1 MIYCGIVT
9 VNCTLHFD
17 TDSRVSHEDS
27 LEIKHFQCFWQQ
39 LEFFFYLIET
49 DSERSEN
56 SIVKILSKTVKLC
69 SLFSILSMYNITYLN
84 EYLRNPIQKM
94 WVECQ

>member
-1 MIYCGIVT
+1 MFLATIGV
-9 VNCTLHFD
+9 
-17 TDSRVSHEDS
+17 
-27 LEIKHFQCFWQQ
+27 
-39 LEFFFYLIET
+39 FFYLIET

-69 SLFSILSMYNITYLN
+69 SLFSILSMYNITHLN

>member
-1 MIYCGIVT
+1 MFLATIGV
-9 VNCTLHFD
+9 
-17 TDSRVSHEDS
+17 
-27 LEIKHFQCFWQQ
+27 
-39 LEFFFYLIET
+39 FFYLIET

>member
-1 MIYCGIVT
+1 MFLATIGV
-9 VNCTLHFD
+9 
-17 TDSRVSHEDS
+17 
-27 LEIKHFQCFWQQ
+27 
-39 LEFFFYLIET
+39 FFYLIET
-49 DSERSEN
+49 DSERTEN

-69 SLFSILSMYNITYLN
+69 SLFSILSMYNITHLN